1 MRSIGT
7 QLKDFRDEA
16 GLTLREVE
24 ELAGFSLAKTS
35 RIENAVRDVTVEDAA
50 VLLGVYGVKGPARER
65 VLELVRNLGQPC
77 WWEAPSDYFTQ
88 HTLTLKD
95 CEGRASMIVES
106 SMLRIP
112 GLFQTPDYTR
122 ALLLREGVPADQV
135 RMLVELRLARQ
146 EVLHRPVGA
155 PRFLAILDEA
165 VFARQTGSPA
175 VMAAQLRHICDL
187 AELPHVEVRVIPF
200 EKGQHPGTAGS
211 YMLLDLPN
219 STPTVFI
226 EFPRSSIFVHGE
238 REAGAFQEVTAML
251 GKVAL
256 SSAESVKF
264 LRRFEARIGRV

>member
-16 GLTLREVE
+16 ALTIRDVE
-24 ELAGFSLAKTS
+24 QRSGFSMAKIS
-35 RIENAVRDVTVEDAA
+35 RIENAIRDITVEDAA
-50 VLLGVYGVKGPARER
+50 ILLGVYRVKGPARER

-77 WWEAPSDYFTQ
+77 WWEAPADYFSQ
-88 HTLTLKD
+88 HALTLKD

-122 ALLLREGVPADQV
+122 ALLLREGVPADRV

-165 VFARQTGSPA
+165 VFARQTGSPT
-175 VMAAQLRHICDL
+175 VMAAQLRHICHL

-200 EKGQHPGTAGS
+200 EKGQHAGTAGS
-211 YMLLDLPN
+211 YMLLDLP
-219 STPTVFI
+219 SRTPVVFI

-238 REAGAFQEVTAML
+238 REAGAFQEVTATL

-256 SSAESVKF
+256 SSADSVKF
-264 LRRFEARIGRV
+264 LRRLADRIGQE